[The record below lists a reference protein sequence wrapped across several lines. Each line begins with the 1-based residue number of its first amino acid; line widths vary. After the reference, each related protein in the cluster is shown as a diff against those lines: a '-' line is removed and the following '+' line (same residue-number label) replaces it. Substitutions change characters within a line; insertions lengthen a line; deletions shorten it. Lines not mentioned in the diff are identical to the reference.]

1 MNRSLRV
8 VLVVVGVGL
17 SVGFG
22 ILGWRLTEGVRK
34 QKIGAT
40 VIRRPGLRQTPP
52 TMTAGIA
59 KGTRAQVRRLNLAS
73 LATVTASSVGGGQP
87 DKRRRRRR
95 HPRRTPVGVG
105 GRDCRRVDSI
115 GVGRASAGIR
125 DRVARPSRSDGKH
138 PRRNP
143 AVRRWQCDFSAAA
156 ASRWECV
163 ANYVSATGDS
173 PLAVSHRQC
182 GGA

>member
-52 TMTAGIA
+52 TMTSGIA

-73 LATVTASSVGGGQP
+73 LATVTASSVEEGNQTSEGVADDMP
-87 DKRRRRRR
+87 DERQW
-95 HPRRTPVGVG
+95 V
-105 GRDCRRVDSI
+105 
-115 GVGRASAGIR
+115 SAGR
-125 DRVARPSRSDGKH
+125 LPARGFNWSGTSQCWYQRSSCTT
-138 PRRNP
+138 
-143 AVRRWQCDFSAAA
+143 AQV
-156 ASRWECV
+156 
-163 ANYVSATGDS
+163 
-173 PLAVSHRQC
+173 
-182 GGA
+182 